1 MAKDAKESKAPKGAE
16 KEEKTEGAVPV
27 EPPMFS
33 KKGKMVFLAAIV
45 IMFAIFG
52 GLFYLV
58 TLPEKKS
65 PVLQEKMAEKSV
77 KDLNGPRIAISKPI
91 VISIPT
97 NELATEFRHLAVE
110 LVIIVGRVSGEESAN
125 FDLIQAL
132 TQEQFLET
140 AEKFEPFVKDQVNK
154 IAMGYTYL
162 QLQQET
168 TKNDFAKRIKES
180 LNNILSEYGLKPRF
194 TEVLLTSFIF
204 SD

>member
-1 MAKDAKESKAPKGAE
+1 MAKEAPE
-16 KEEKTEGAVPV
+16 NEEKTEGG
-27 EPPMFS
+27 EDQNLPMFS
-33 KKGKMVFLAAIV
+33 KKGKLVFLVVAV
-45 IMFAIFG
+45 VQFAIFG

-65 PVLQEKMAEKSV
+65 EVLNEKMAEKSV
-77 KDLNGPRIAISKPI
+77 KDLNGPRININKPI

-97 NELATEFRHLAVE
+97 NELATEFRHLAIE
-110 LVIIVGRVSGEESAN
+110 LVIIVGRVKGEEGAN
-125 FDLIQAL
+125 FDLIQSL

-162 QLQQET
+162 QLQQDT
-168 TKNDFAKRIKES
+168 TKNDFAKRLRES
-180 LNNILSEYGLKPRF
+180 LNNILEEYGLKPRF